1 MNCNADIKSEF
12 CWKTARSSC
21 CSVSR
26 NQMKVY
32 INFPDILVSYTC
44 AYTNTHTKERKKS
57 EKQYLPERLMMTG
70 KWTCLPCC
78 SKDGQVNITSKAK
91 HPRVKLP
98 NFTCSSLFFFFPPSE
113 NSLNW
118 VMQKILGVLQSK
130 IKCKPECS
138 KLKQKKQIFCLFSY
152 FWMWVLKKQHL
163 RFSRSYAIERLQTYR
178 QE

>member
-12 CWKTARSSC
+12 CWKTARSSR

-98 NFTCSSLFFFFPPSE
+98 NFTCSSLFFFFSPR
-113 NSLNW
+113 
-118 VMQKILGVLQSK
+118 QKTVWIGSCKKYWECYSQRSNANQNAQS
-130 IKCKPECS
+130 
-138 KLKQKKQIFCLFSY
+138 
-152 FWMWVLKKQHL
+152 
-163 RFSRSYAIERLQTYR
+163 
-178 QE
+178 

>member
-12 CWKTARSSC
+12 CWKTARSSR

-57 EKQYLPERLMMTG
+57 EKQYLPERLMMASG
-70 KWTCLPCC
+70 RAYRAAQKMARWTSLARP
-78 SKDGQVNITSKAK
+78 NIPESNCQILLVV
-91 HPRVKLP
+91 H
-98 NFTCSSLFFFFPPSE
+98 FFFFFPPSE

-163 RFSRSYAIERLQTYR
+163 RFSRSYAIERLQKYR